1 MWYTYS
7 MNEAGKKNRIYA
19 AIDLKSFF
27 ASVECVQRGL
37 DPLGVNLVVADSS
50 RTEKTI
56 CLAVSP
62 ALKAY
67 GIPGRAR
74 LFEVVRKVRDVNRQ
88 RRKNAPNGTFKG
100 KSFVDEE
107 LKNDPA
113 LEVGYIVAVPR
124 MGKYVETSRKI
135 YEMYKQYVSEDD
147 IIVYSIDEVFI
158 DLTDY
163 LKIYKLTARGL
174 VMKMIKHIL
183 SETGITATAGIG
195 TNLYLC
201 KIAMDVEAKKIP
213 PDENGVRIA
222 ELDEISYRKKLWD
235 HKPITD
241 FWRVGAGYAERLAA
255 QGLRT
260 MGDIARCSLGS
271 QSDYY
276 NEELL
281 FKIFGVNAELLI
293 DHAWGY
299 EPCTIKDVKAYKPS
313 VNSLS
318 SGQVLQEPYPFE
330 KARLIVK
337 EMADFLAMD
346 LFEKRL
352 VTNQIVIDIVYD
364 AENLS
369 RPEINYNGE
378 VKEDRYGRKMPAAAH
393 GSHNLGKFTSSTAV
407 LVEEFDKLFLKTA
420 NHDLLV
426 RKLNLCAS
434 FTLDEKTA
442 AENRAAEQISFFDDA
457 SATAS
462 EEEKTAKERKRQ
474 EAVLEIR
481 KKYGKNAMLKGMN
494 FEQGATGKSRNK
506 QIGGHRE

>member
-1 MWYTYS
+1 

-88 RRKNAPNGTFKG
+88 RRKNTPNGTFKG

-135 YEMYKQYVSEDD
+135 YEIYKQYVSEDD

-163 LKIYKLTARGL
+163 LKIYKLTAKSL

-407 LVEEFDKLFLKTA
+407 LVEEFDKLFGKTA

-442 AENRAAEQISFFDDA
+442 AESRAAEQISFFDDA

-462 EEEKTAKERKRQ
+462 EEEKTEKERKRQ

-506 QIGGHRE
+506 QIGGHKE

>member
-1 MWYTYS
+1 

-135 YEMYKQYVSEDD
+135 YEIYKQYVSEDD

-163 LKIYKLTARGL
+163 LKIYKLTARDL

-407 LVEEFDKLFLKTA
+407 LVEEFDKLFRKTT

-457 SATAS
+457 SAAAS

-506 QIGGHRE
+506 QIGGHKE

>member
-1 MWYTYS
+1 

-100 KSFVDEE
+100 KSFVDGE

-135 YEMYKQYVSEDD
+135 YEIYKQYVSEDD

-163 LKIYKLTARGL
+163 LKIYKLTARSL

-364 AENLS
+364 TENLS

-407 LVEEFDKLFLKTA
+407 LVEEFDKLFDKTA

-462 EEEKTAKERKRQ
+462 EEEKTEKERKRQ

-506 QIGGHRE
+506 QIGGHKE

>member
-1 MWYTYS
+1 

-113 LEVGYIVAVPR
+113 LEVGYIIAVPR

-135 YEMYKQYVSEDD
+135 YEIYKQYVSEDD

-163 LKIYKLTARGL
+163 LKIYKLTARSL

-407 LVEEFDKLFLKTA
+407 LVEEFDKLFGKTA

-506 QIGGHRE
+506 QIGGHKE

>member
-1 MWYTYS
+1 

-135 YEMYKQYVSEDD
+135 YEIYKQYVSEDD

-163 LKIYKLTARGL
+163 LKIYKLTARSL

-201 KIAMDVEAKKIP
+201 KIAMDVEAKKIL

-318 SGQVLQEPYPFE
+318 SGQVLQEPYSFE

-442 AENRAAEQISFFDDA
+442 AENRAVEQISFFDDA

-506 QIGGHRE
+506 QIGGHKE

>member
-88 RRKNAPNGTFKG
+88 RRKNAPNGMFKG

-135 YEMYKQYVSEDD
+135 YEIYKQYVSEDD

-163 LKIYKLTARGL
+163 LKIYKLTARDL

-407 LVEEFDKLFLKTA
+407 LVEEFDKLFRKTA
-420 NHDLLV
+420 KHDLLV

-442 AENRAAEQISFFDDA
+442 AESRAAEQISFFDDA

-506 QIGGHRE
+506 QIGGHKE

>member
-1 MWYTYS
+1 

-135 YEMYKQYVSEDD
+135 YEIYKQYVSEDD

-163 LKIYKLTARGL
+163 LKIYKLTARSL

-407 LVEEFDKLFLKTA
+407 LVEEFDKLFRKMA

-506 QIGGHRE
+506 QIGGHKE

>member
-135 YEMYKQYVSEDD
+135 YEIYKQYVSEDD

-163 LKIYKLTARGL
+163 LKIYKLTARSL

-222 ELDEISYRKKLWD
+222 ELDEISYRQKLWD

-407 LVEEFDKLFLKTA
+407 LVEEFDKLFGKTA

-462 EEEKTAKERKRQ
+462 EEEKTEKERKRQ

-506 QIGGHRE
+506 QIGGHKE

>member
-1 MWYTYS
+1 

-135 YEMYKQYVSEDD
+135 YEIYKQYVSEDD

-163 LKIYKLTARGL
+163 LKIYKLTARSL

-222 ELDEISYRKKLWD
+222 ELDEISYRQKLWD

-407 LVEEFDKLFLKTA
+407 LVEEFDKLFGKTA

-462 EEEKTAKERKRQ
+462 EEEKTEKERKRQ

-506 QIGGHRE
+506 QIGGHKE

>member
-1 MWYTYS
+1 

-135 YEMYKQYVSEDD
+135 YEIYKQYVSEDD

-163 LKIYKLTARGL
+163 LKIYKLTARSL

-201 KIAMDVEAKKIP
+201 KIAMDVEAKKIL

-318 SGQVLQEPYPFE
+318 SGQVLQEPYSFE

-462 EEEKTAKERKRQ
+462 EEEKTEKERKRQ

-506 QIGGHRE
+506 QIGGHKE

>member
-1 MWYTYS
+1 

-74 LFEVVRKVRDVNRQ
+74 LFEVVQKVRDVNRQ

-135 YEMYKQYVSEDD
+135 YEIYKQYVSEDD

-163 LKIYKLTARGL
+163 LKIYKLTARSL

-378 VKEDRYGRKMPAAAH
+378 VNADRYGRKMPAAAH
-393 GSHNLGKFTSSTAV
+393 GSHNLEKFTSSTAV
-407 LVEEFDKLFLKTA
+407 LVEEFDKLFRKTA

-462 EEEKTAKERKRQ
+462 EEEKTEKERKRQ

-506 QIGGHRE
+506 QIGGHKE

>member
-1 MWYTYS
+1 

-100 KSFVDEE
+100 RSFVDEE

-135 YEMYKQYVSEDD
+135 YEIYKQYVSEDD

-163 LKIYKLTARGL
+163 LKIYKLTAKSL

-407 LVEEFDKLFLKTA
+407 LVEEFDKLFGKTA

-506 QIGGHRE
+506 QIGGHKE

>member
-135 YEMYKQYVSEDD
+135 YEIYKQYVSEDD

-163 LKIYKLTARGL
+163 LKIYKLTARSL

-222 ELDEISYRKKLWD
+222 ELDEISYKKKLWD

-378 VKEDRYGRKMPAAAH
+378 VKEDRYGRKIPAAAH

-462 EEEKTAKERKRQ
+462 EEEKTEKERKRQ

-506 QIGGHRE
+506 QIGGHKE

>member
-1 MWYTYS
+1 

-135 YEMYKQYVSEDD
+135 YEIYKQYVSEDD

-163 LKIYKLTARGL
+163 LKIYKLTAKSL

-407 LVEEFDKLFLKTA
+407 LVEEFDKLFGKTA

-442 AENRAAEQISFFDDA
+442 AESRAAEQISFFDDA

-462 EEEKTAKERKRQ
+462 EEEKTEKERKRQ

-506 QIGGHRE
+506 QIGGHKE

>member
-1 MWYTYS
+1 

-135 YEMYKQYVSEDD
+135 YEIYKQYVSEDD

-163 LKIYKLTARGL
+163 LKIYKLTARSL

-201 KIAMDVEAKKIP
+201 KIAMDIEAKKIP

-407 LVEEFDKLFLKTA
+407 LVEEFDKLFRKTV

-462 EEEKTAKERKRQ
+462 EDEKTAKERKRQ

-506 QIGGHRE
+506 QIGGHKE

>member
-1 MWYTYS
+1 MS
-7 MNEAGKKNRIYA
+7 EAGKKNRIYA

-135 YEMYKQYVSEDD
+135 YEIYKQYVSEDD

-163 LKIYKLTARGL
+163 LKIYKLTARDL

-393 GSHNLGKFTSSTAV
+393 GSYNLGKFTSSTAV
-407 LVEEFDKLFLKTA
+407 LVEKFDKLFGKTA

-462 EEEKTAKERKRQ
+462 EDEKTEKERKRQ

-494 FEQGATGKSRNK
+494 FEPGATGKSRNK
-506 QIGGHRE
+506 QIGGHKE

>member
-1 MWYTYS
+1 
-7 MNEAGKKNRIYA
+7 MNEAEKKNRIYA

-67 GIPGRAR
+67 GISGRAR
-74 LFEVVRKVRDVNRQ
+74 LFEVVQKMRDVNRQ
-88 RRKNAPNGTFKG
+88 RRRNAPNGKFTG
-100 KSFVDEE
+100 KSYVDEE
-107 LKNDPA
+107 LKSNPA
-113 LEVGYIVAVPR
+113 LEAGYIVAVPR

-135 YEMYKQYVSEDD
+135 YEIYKQYVSEDD

-163 LKIYKLTARGL
+163 LKIYKLTAREL
-174 VMKMIKHIL
+174 VMKMIKRIL

-255 QGLRT
+255 QGLHT
-260 MGDIARCSLGS
+260 MGDVARCSLGK

-313 VNSLS
+313 TNSLS

-364 AENLS
+364 VENLS
-369 RPEINYNGE
+369 KPEINYKGE
-378 VKEDRYGRKMPAAAH
+378 VKADRYGRKMPAAAH

-407 LVEEFDKLFLKTA
+407 LIEEFDKLFCKTV

-426 RKLNLCAS
+426 RKLILCAS
-434 FTLDEKTA
+434 YTLDEKTA
-442 AENRAAEQISFFDDA
+442 AENSAAAQISFFDDA
-457 SATAS
+457 KADAI
-462 EEEKTAKERKRQ
+462 ENEKTEKERKRQ

-506 QIGGHRE
+506 QIGGHKE

>member
-1 MWYTYS
+1 MS
-7 MNEAGKKNRIYA
+7 EVGKKNRIYA

-74 LFEVVRKVRDVNRQ
+74 LFEVVQKMRDVNRQ
-88 RRKNAPNGTFKG
+88 RRRNAPNGRFTG
-100 KSFVDEE
+100 KSFIDEE
-107 LKNDPA
+107 LKNNPA
-113 LEVGYIVAVPR
+113 LEARYIVAVPR

-135 YEMYKQYVSEDD
+135 YEIYKQYVSEDD

-163 LKIYKLTARGL
+163 LKIYKLTARDL

-407 LVEEFDKLFLKTA
+407 LVEEFDKLFGKTA

-442 AENRAAEQISFFDDA
+442 AESRAAEQISFFDDA

-506 QIGGHRE
+506 QIGGHKE

>member
-1 MWYTYS
+1 

-88 RRKNAPNGTFKG
+88 RRKNAPNGTFNG

-135 YEMYKQYVSEDD
+135 YEIYKQYVSEDD

-163 LKIYKLTARGL
+163 LKIYKLTARSL

-364 AENLS
+364 AENLF

-407 LVEEFDKLFLKTA
+407 LVEEFDKLFGKTA

-506 QIGGHRE
+506 QIGGHKE

>member
-1 MWYTYS
+1 

-135 YEMYKQYVSEDD
+135 YEIYKQYVSEDD

-163 LKIYKLTARGL
+163 LKIYKLTARSL

-378 VKEDRYGRKMPAAAH
+378 VKADRYGRKMPAAAH

-407 LVEEFDKLFLKTA
+407 LVEEFDKLFHKTA

-506 QIGGHRE
+506 QIGGHKE

>member
-1 MWYTYS
+1 MS
-7 MNEAGKKNRIYA
+7 EAGKKNRIYA

-135 YEMYKQYVSEDD
+135 YEIYKQYVSEDD

-163 LKIYKLTARGL
+163 LKIYKLTAKSL

-393 GSHNLGKFTSSTAV
+393 GSYNLGKFTSSTAV
-407 LVEEFDKLFLKTA
+407 LVEKFDKLFGKTA

-462 EEEKTAKERKRQ
+462 EEEKTEKERKRQ

-506 QIGGHRE
+506 QIGGHKE

>member
-1 MWYTYS
+1 

-135 YEMYKQYVSEDD
+135 YEIYKQYVSEDD

-163 LKIYKLTARGL
+163 LKIYKLTARSL

-276 NEELL
+276 NEEFL

-407 LVEEFDKLFLKTA
+407 LVEEFDKLFGKTA

-462 EEEKTAKERKRQ
+462 EEEKTEKERKRQ

-506 QIGGHRE
+506 QIGGHKE

>member
-1 MWYTYS
+1 

-27 ASVECVQRGL
+27 ASAECVQRGL

-135 YEMYKQYVSEDD
+135 YEIYKQYVSEDD

-163 LKIYKLTARGL
+163 LKIYKLTARDL

-407 LVEEFDKLFLKTA
+407 LVEEFDKLFGKTA

-426 RKLNLCAS
+426 RKINLCAS

-462 EEEKTAKERKRQ
+462 EEEKTEKERKRQ

-506 QIGGHRE
+506 QIGGHKE

>member
-1 MWYTYS
+1 MS
-7 MNEAGKKNRIYA
+7 EAGKKNRIYA

-135 YEMYKQYVSEDD
+135 YEIYKQYVSEDD

-163 LKIYKLTARGL
+163 LKIYKLTPRSL

-407 LVEEFDKLFLKTA
+407 LVEEFDKLFGKTA

-506 QIGGHRE
+506 QIGGHKE

>member
-1 MWYTYS
+1 

-135 YEMYKQYVSEDD
+135 YEIYKQYVSEDD

-407 LVEEFDKLFLKTA
+407 LVEEFDKLFHKTA

-442 AENRAAEQISFFDDA
+442 AENRAAEQMSFFDDA

-462 EEEKTAKERKRQ
+462 EEEKTEKERKRQ

-506 QIGGHRE
+506 QIGGHKE

>member
-1 MWYTYS
+1 MS
-7 MNEAGKKNRIYA
+7 EAGKKNRIYA

-124 MGKYVETSRKI
+124 IGKYVETSRKI
-135 YEMYKQYVSEDD
+135 YEIYKQYVSEDD

-163 LKIYKLTARGL
+163 LKIYKLTARDL

-407 LVEEFDKLFLKTA
+407 LVEEFDKLFGKTA

-506 QIGGHRE
+506 QIGGHKE

>member
-1 MWYTYS
+1 

-135 YEMYKQYVSEDD
+135 YEIYKQYVSEDD

-407 LVEEFDKLFLKTA
+407 LVEEFDKLFHKTA

-506 QIGGHRE
+506 QIGGHKE

>member
-1 MWYTYS
+1 

-135 YEMYKQYVSEDD
+135 YEIYKQYVSEDD

-163 LKIYKLTARGL
+163 LKIYKLTARDL

-393 GSHNLGKFTSSTAV
+393 GSHNLGKFTSSTAI
-407 LVEEFDKLFLKTA
+407 LVEEFDKLFGKTA

-506 QIGGHRE
+506 QIGGHKE

>member
-1 MWYTYS
+1 

-135 YEMYKQYVSEDD
+135 YEIYKQYVSEDD

-163 LKIYKLTARGL
+163 LKIYKLTARSL

-407 LVEEFDKLFLKTA
+407 LVEEFDKLFGKTA

-462 EEEKTAKERKRQ
+462 EEEKTEKERKRQ

-506 QIGGHRE
+506 QIGGHKE